1 MTDHPAMFDTSPDT
15 TKGAARTS
23 VSNNQ
28 PSLKTTLLRAVMV
41 GLLGGVAVI
50 GLIEN
55 FDRFGD
61 PDTIHAERIAQGAPL
76 DISPAGLQ
84 ETSMPRDAR
93 ADRLDFGMIPAELT
107 DLAAR

>member
-15 TKGAARTS
+15 PKGAARPS
-23 VSNNQ
+23 ASNNQ

-41 GLLGGVAVI
+41 GLLGGVALI

-61 PDTIHAERIAQGAPL
+61 PDTIHAQRIAQGAPL
-76 DISPAGLQ
+76 NTIPAGLP
-84 ETSMPRDAR
+84 ETTMPRDAR
-93 ADRLDFGMIPAELT
+93 ADRLDFGMIPTELT
-107 DLAAR
+107 DLATR